1 MSEQNNLSYLNLGN
15 LNFIEGLYRDYL
27 VNPESVELS
36 WRYFFEGVKLSSHF
50 QSVSVGQSSSKA
62 LIEGY
67 RCFGHLAAH
76 CNPLKEGPS
85 PQDISELKL
94 DTYGFKQ
101 EDLETEVDTWG
112 VLPGGKTK
120 LKDLIKALETIY
132 CQTIGVEIGHL
143 EASKQAFIVKKLEA
157 NLSNSLTKQDKKSIL
172 KDLNKSEIF
181 ESFIHRKYPGQKRF
195 SLEGGESLIPL
206 FNEVLDK
213 SANLGVEE
221 CVIGMAHRGR
231 LNLLAN
237 IMEKSYRDI
246 FYEFSPYYMPN
257 TCEGSGDVKYHKG
270 FKVNKTTKS
279 GKSIKLELSENPSHL
294 ESVNMVVEGIVKAKQ
309 ILTKNPDAEGMI
321 VPVLIHGDASL
332 AGQGA
337 VYETLQLSNLEGYK
351 VGGTLHI
358 VINNQVGFTATE
370 KETRSTRYCTDI
382 AKAFDC
388 PVFHVN
394 GDDPEA
400 CVEVGRLAIEL
411 RQKFRCDVFIE
422 IVCYRKYGHSE
433 GDEPLFTQPKL
444 YQEIQKK
451 QNVRNLYKEKLT
463 KTHELT
469 AEEGQNL
476 EDTFLEELNQA
487 EKDIAELVNT
497 KAKPCDKKAEP
508 SSKELP
514 TAVSEKTLLNLATS
528 FCSTPQDVSVHPKI
542 HKLLQDRLQALQ
554 EKKGID
560 WGLAEYL
567 AYASLL
573 VKGYPVRISGEDC
586 QRGTFAH
593 RHAAIVDQIS
603 EKKYFPLA
611 HLSEDQALFTV
622 YNSHLSEYGVMGFEF
637 GYAQVM
643 QQGLVIWEAQFGDF
657 ANGAQII
664 IDQYVSSCE
673 QKWGIN
679 NGLILFLPHGNE
691 GQGPEHSSA
700 RLERFLQMTAN
711 SNMQIVVPTHP
722 SQMFHLL
729 RNHAFEIKK
738 KPLVVFT
745 PKGLLRYQP
754 SLSFLKDFTEGSFK
768 EVIEDKEH
776 LQADT
781 LILCSG
787 KVYYD
792 LIEEREKQKA
802 NHVAIVR
809 IEQLYPWPKD
819 LLKKMISQYPHV
831 KKYIFAQEEHRNM
844 GPYEYVLR
852 HAREILPDNAKLCY
866 VGRAAS
872 ASPAAGSLAL
882 HNLEKKEL
890 LEKAFKK
897 LEG

>member
-1 MSEQNNLSYLNLGN
+1 YLT
-15 LNFIEGLYRDYL
+15 
-27 VNPESVELS
+27 NPESVELS
-36 WRYFFEGVKLSSHF
+36 WRYFFEGVRLSSHF
-50 QSVSVGQSSSKA
+50 QSVSGGGFSSKA
-62 LIEGY
+62 LIDGY
-67 RCFGHLAAH
+67 RYFGHLAAH
-76 CNPLKEGPS
+76 CNPLKEPT
-85 PQDISELKL
+85 PISNIKELQL
-94 DTYGFKQ
+94 ETYGFKRD
-101 EDLETEVDTWG
+101 DLEVEVDTWG
-112 VLPGGKTK
+112 VLPLAKAK
-120 LKDLIKALETIY
+120 LKDVIKALEAIY
-132 CQTIGVEIGHL
+132 CENIGVEIGHL
-143 EASKQAFIVKKLEA
+143 EASKQAFIIQKLES
-157 NLSNSLTKQDKKSIL
+157 NLATSLTQADKHEIL
-172 KDLNKSEIF
+172 KDLNRSEIF

-206 FNEVLDK
+206 FNEVLNK
-213 SANLGVEE
+213 GANLGIEE

-237 IMEKSYRDI
+237 IMQKSYRDI

-270 FKVNKTTKS
+270 FRVTKNTKS
-279 GKSIKLELSENPSHL
+279 GKAIKLELCENPSHL

-309 ILTKNPDAEGMI
+309 VLAKGSDPQGMI
-321 VPVLIHGDASL
+321 VPILIHGDASL

-337 VYETLQLSNLEGYK
+337 VYETLQLSLLEGYS

-394 GDDPEA
+394 GDDPEG
-400 CVEVGRLAIEL
+400 CVEAGRLAVEF
-411 RQKFRCDVFIE
+411 RQKFRSDVFIE

-451 QNVRNLYKEKLT
+451 KNVRNLYKEHLLT
-463 KTHELT
+463 THELT
-469 AEEGQNL
+469 DQEAQNL
-476 EDTFLEELNQA
+476 EDTFLQELTQA
-487 EKDIAELVNT
+487 EKDIAELANA
-497 KAKPCDKKAEP
+497 KATTCEKKTE
-508 SSKELP
+508 SFSEKIS
-514 TAVSEKTLLNLATS
+514 TAVSEKKLMELATS
-528 FCSTPQDVSVHPKI
+528 FCATPQELSIHPKI
-542 HKLLQDRLQALQ
+542 HKLLQDRLHALH

-567 AYASLL
+567 SYASLL
-573 VKGYPVRISGEDC
+573 VEGYPVRISGEDS

-593 RHAAIVDQIS
+593 RHAVVVDQLS

-611 HLSEDQALFTV
+611 HLSLDQALFTV

-679 NGLILFLPHGNE
+679 NGLVLFLPHGNE
-691 GQGPEHSSA
+691 GQGPAHSSA
-700 RLERFLQMTAN
+700 RLERFIQMTAN
-711 SNMQIVVPTHP
+711 ANMQIVVPTEP
-722 SQMFHLL
+722 AQMFHLL
-729 RNHAFEIKK
+729 RSHAIATKK
-738 KPLVVFT
+738 KPLIVFT

-754 SLSFLKDFTEGSFK
+754 SLSALKDFTERHFK
-768 EVIEDKEH
+768 EVIDDQEH
-776 LQADT
+776 LQANT

-792 LIEEREKQKA
+792 LIEEREKRKA
-802 NHVAIVR
+802 DHIAIIR

-819 LLKKMISQYPHV
+819 ELKKILSQYPHV
-831 KKYIFAQEEHRNM
+831 KNYKFVQEEHRNM
-844 GPYEYVLR
+844 GSYEYVLR
-852 HAREILPDNAKLCY
+852 HAREILPDNARLSY
-866 VGRAAS
+866 AGRAAS

-882 HNLEKKEL
+882 HNQQKKEL
-890 LEKAFKK
+890 LEKAFKN
-897 LEG
+897 LE